1 VKQLVLF
8 HHDPSHHDDMLD
20 ELVAEAKAKGAVAG
34 VEVVGA
40 HEGLEIAI

>member
-1 VKQLVLF
+1 
-8 HHDPSHHDDMLD
+8 MLD